1 MTIINKKIK
10 EIKEAEVWVNV
21 VVEEYR
27 DEFNSLHRKTAW
39 QKLDAPVSLGS
50 VNNPKNKNIIGF
62 KVVDNSGID
71 INSFKDML
79 GGLFK

>member
-1 MTIINKKIK
+1 MEIINKKFK
-10 EIKEAEVWVNV
+10 EIEKTEVWVNV
-21 VVEEYR
+21 VVEEWR
-27 DEFNSLHRKTAW
+27 DEFNRLCRKTAW

-50 VNNPKNKNIIGF
+50 INNPKNKNIIGF

-79 GGLFK
+79 GSLFK